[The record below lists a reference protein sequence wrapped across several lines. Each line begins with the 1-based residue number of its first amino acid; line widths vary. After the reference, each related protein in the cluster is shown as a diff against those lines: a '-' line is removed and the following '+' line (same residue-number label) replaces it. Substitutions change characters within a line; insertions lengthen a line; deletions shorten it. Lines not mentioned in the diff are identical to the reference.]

1 MDALAPTFYEVA
13 IVGEDWQTKLTI
25 MNAHYLANV
34 VYYGGKDDSDLEVLT
49 GKKAE
54 GKTMIYVC
62 QYGACQQPT
71 ENVED
76 AIEQV
81 LR

>member
-1 MDALAPTFYEVA
+1 
-13 IVGEDWQTKLTI
+13 

-34 VYYGGKDDSDLEVLT
+34 VYCGGKDDSDLEVLT
-49 GKKAE
+49 GKKVE

-62 QYGACQQPT
+62 QHGACQQPT

-76 AIEQV
+76 AIE
-81 LR
+81 

>member
-1 MDALAPTFYEVA
+1 
-13 IVGEDWQTKLTI
+13 
-25 MNAHYLANV
+25 MNAHYSANV
-34 VYYGGKDDSDLEVLT
+34 VYCGGKDDSDLEVLT
-49 GKKAE
+49 GKKVE

-62 QYGACQQPT
+62 QHGACQQPT
-71 ENVED
+71 ENIEV